1 MDLCPEND
9 KGTLEDIYVERI
21 HLLEQVDK
29 PAAIALAKANKN
41 QYHKKSAEYIVSDV
55 VIAEEKDPDDR
66 FRTLVRLEKKARKLK
81 HFTLANNI
89 VFTLNQERSN
99 VDKIKNLTT
108 ALESEK
114 SSYNYCRATIYKN
127 QALVESNLFQRI
139 KEQDI
144 QDLSYIY
151 NYLFRQKFDTLF
163 VKCHKLL
170 WDIAAY
176 RQRGDIIT
184 MIYIR
189 GTIVW
194 RLNDD
199 SENEQKY
206 EKLIQDFDYPS
217 LVNRLV
223 YKA

>member
-1 MDLCPEND
+1 MD
-9 KGTLEDIYVERI
+9 
-21 HLLEQVDK
+21 
-29 PAAIALAKANKN
+29 AAIALAKSSKNK
-41 QYHKKSAEYIVSDV
+41 YFKKSVAYLVSEVVLAEDK
-55 VIAEEKDPDDR
+55 APDDR
-66 FRTLVRLEKKARKLK
+66 FKSLVRLEKKARRHK

-89 VFTLNQERSN
+89 LFTINKERTN
-99 VDKIKNLTT
+99 VDKIKNLDT

-114 SSYNYCRATIYKN
+114 SSYNFCRATIYKN
-127 QALVESNLFQRI
+127 QALVESNLFERI
-139 KEQDI
+139 KEKDI

-163 VKCHKLL
+163 VQCHKLL
-170 WDIAAY
+170 WDIASH
-176 RQRGDIIT
+176 RQREDIIT

-206 EKLIQDFDYPS
+206 EKLIQDFDDPS